1 MIDLQNY
8 PRTLAILTDSWDTSG
23 GTALRDL
30 LWSMQNEHGHCN
42 LWECLA
48 ALGQSERAEL
58 VQLVLLDMDPRSKV
72 LQALL
77 ETSGEWD
84 RVDTIPTR
92 AQTRHMGRREA

>member
-8 PRTLAILTDSWDTSG
+8 PRLLAILADHFHTSG
-23 GTALRDL
+23 GVALRDL
-30 LWSMQNEHGHCN
+30 LWSIQNEHGQCN
-42 LWECLA
+42 LWECLT

-58 VQLVLLDMDPRSKV
+58 VQMMLLDMDARSKIV
-72 LQALL
+72 QAIL

-92 AQTRHMGRREA
+92 AQTRHMGRGEA